1 MTKSYP
7 QIIMPAMTNNFKINL
22 VSGLL
27 EPVNYQF
34 SPHHD
39 ERPQGTGI
47 DMIVVHGISLPP
59 GEFGS
64 HAIVA
69 FFCGQLD
76 TGSHPAYADIAA
88 LRVSAHLLIRRTGEI
103 IQFVPFSKRAWH
115 AGESSFQGKGRCN
128 DFSIGI
134 ELEGTDHVPYEQ
146 TQYQQLYQVIT
157 LLRQAYPA
165 ITQDRI
171 VGHCDIAPGRKTDPG
186 PIFDWDYLKGKL
198 A

>member
-1 MTKSYP
+1 
-7 QIIMPAMTNNFKINL
+7 MTNHLKINIE
-22 VSGLL
+22 SGLL
-27 EPVNYQF
+27 EPTNFQA

-39 ERPQGTGI
+39 LRPSDAEI
-47 DMIVVHGISLPP
+47 NMVVVHGISLPP

-64 HAIVA
+64 NAVET

-76 TGSHPAYADIAA
+76 VNAHPAFTDIAA
-88 LRVSAHLLIRRTGEI
+88 LRVSAHLFIRRTGEV
-103 IQFVPFSKRAWH
+103 IQFVPFTHRAWH
-115 AGESSFQGKGRCN
+115 AGVSSFEGKTGCN

-134 ELEGTDHVPYEQ
+134 ELEGTDEIPYEQ
-146 TQYQQLYQVIT
+146 AQYQQLSHVIT

-171 VGHCDIAPGRKTDPG
+171 VGHSDIAPGRKTDPG
-186 PIFDWDYLKGKL
+186 SSFDWDYLRGIL